1 MLDYE
6 ELKKE
11 IAQLGEKMIN
21 YQRDEVVEKITRVR
35 NTLAIYEDEWDKEME
50 LLNEALELL
59 GAKDG

>member
-11 IAQLGEKMIN
+11 ITQLGEEMIN

-35 NTLAIYEDEWDKEME
+35 NTLAIYDDEWDKEME
-50 LLNEALELL
+50 LLNEALALL

>member
-35 NTLAIYEDEWDKEME
+35 NTLAIYDDEWDKEME
-50 LLNEALELL
+50 LLNEALEIL

>member
-50 LLNEALELL
+50 LLDEALALL

>member
-50 LLNEALELL
+50 LLNEALILL

>member
-50 LLNEALELL
+50 LLNEALMLL

>member
-1 MLDYE
+1 
-6 ELKKE
+6 
-11 IAQLGEKMIN
+11 MIN

-35 NTLAIYEDEWDKEME
+35 NILAIYEDEWDKEME

>member
-11 IAQLGEKMIN
+11 TTQLGEKMIN

-59 GAKDG
+59 GARDG